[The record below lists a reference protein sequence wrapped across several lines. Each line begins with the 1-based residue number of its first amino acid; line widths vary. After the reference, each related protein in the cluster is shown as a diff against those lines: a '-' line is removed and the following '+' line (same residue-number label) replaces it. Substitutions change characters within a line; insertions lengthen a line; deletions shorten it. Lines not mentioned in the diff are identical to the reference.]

1 MMDRDRTA
9 SQALGV
15 GRHHQVL
22 RMTADIEKSTRA
34 GVASNVDHDDH
45 RRLIDPRREI
55 ACVFQSDLGGRI
67 GHDDEADR
75 LYVLRRTGHPRC
87 PEDPFE
93 EIVTHWSVGVGASV
107 SLVAKCGESVHRLSI
122 TRAGSV
128 SHFSSSGGS
137 RTSVAGMPQT
147 EHADVIVVGAG
158 ISGISAACHLQERSP
173 DRSYMILEGRSD
185 LGGTWDLFRYPGVR
199 SDSDMHTLGF
209 SFKPWKAAKSIADGP
224 SILDYLRETAN
235 EHDIEGHI
243 RFDHLVTTAEWS
255 TETSTWTL
263 TADVLGVATTY
274 SCNFLFMCSG
284 YYSYKGGYTPDFAGI
299 EDFTGRVVHPQA
311 WPEDLDYENKKVVV
325 IGSGATAVTL
335 VPAMADKAQHVTML
349 QRSPTYMVSRPD
361 VDVVAQR
368 LRKVLPE
375 KLAYRVTRK
384 KNTFRAEMVY
394 KKTRTNPD
402 EIKQLLLGGVKQGVG
417 DDVDIAKHFTPSY
430 NPWDQ
435 RLCLVPN
442 SDFFESIR
450 TKAAS
455 VVTDTIDRFTAKGIR
470 LSGGE
475 ELEADIV
482 VTATGLQLVT
492 LGDMDFFVDGERVDF
507 SRTWTYRGLGYS
519 DVPNLVST
527 FGYINASWTLRA
539 DLISEYVCRLLNH
552 MTSTGTVQCTPRLRP
567 SDRNMPRR
575 DWIEDFS
582 SGYMQRMMPL
592 LPKQGDREPWINS
605 QRYSPDKKMIRK
617 SSIEDGVMQFT
628 SAKVPART

>member
-1 MMDRDRTA
+1 
-9 SQALGV
+9 
-15 GRHHQVL
+15 
-22 RMTADIEKSTRA
+22 
-34 GVASNVDHDDH
+34 
-45 RRLIDPRREI
+45 
-55 ACVFQSDLGGRI
+55 
-67 GHDDEADR
+67 
-75 LYVLRRTGHPRC
+75 
-87 PEDPFE
+87 
-93 EIVTHWSVGVGASV
+93 
-107 SLVAKCGESVHRLSI
+107 
-122 TRAGSV
+122 
-128 SHFSSSGGS
+128 
-137 RTSVAGMPQT
+137 
-147 EHADVIVVGAG
+147 
-158 ISGISAACHLQERSP
+158 
-173 DRSYMILEGRSD
+173 
-185 LGGTWDLFRYPGVR
+185 
-199 SDSDMHTLGF
+199 
-209 SFKPWKAAKSIADGP
+209 
-224 SILDYLRETAN
+224 
-235 EHDIEGHI
+235 
-243 RFDHLVTTAEWS
+243 
-255 TETSTWTL
+255 
-263 TADVLGVATTY
+263 
-274 SCNFLFMCSG
+274 
-284 YYSYKGGYTPDFAGI
+284 
-299 EDFTGRVVHPQA
+299 
-311 WPEDLDYENKKVVV
+311 
-325 IGSGATAVTL
+325 
-335 VPAMADKAQHVTML
+335 
-349 QRSPTYMVSRPD
+349 
-361 VDVVAQR
+361 VVAQR

-402 EIKQLLLGGVKQGVG
+402 EIKQLLLGGVKQAVG

-450 TKAAS
+450 TKVAS

-567 SDRNMPRR
+567 SDRNMPQR

-617 SSIEDGVMQFT
+617 SAIEDGVMQFT